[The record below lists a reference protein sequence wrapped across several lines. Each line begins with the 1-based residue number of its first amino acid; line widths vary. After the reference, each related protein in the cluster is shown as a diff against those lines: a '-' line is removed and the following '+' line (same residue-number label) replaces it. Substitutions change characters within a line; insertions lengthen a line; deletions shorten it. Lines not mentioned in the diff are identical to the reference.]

1 MTSNGCGQ
9 IGERIEL
16 LHLASPHHRQEARH
30 GEFARRALRAEHD
43 LAPLHGGAQRAFDAV
58 VVHEHEEMLVLGK
71 HGGREVARVGIR
83 AVEVALGEPEELL
96 LQREYLRD
104 QLRAGE
110 GTAPAPRIA
119 AKPMPQPE
127 QPLLQGQR
135 IAAETH
141 AAAGAVARACALNR
155 FQVKCAQ
162 QNCNSPV

>member
-1 MTSNGCGQ
+1 MRCCIWQ
-9 IGERIEL
+9 VPVIVR
-16 LHLASPHHRQEARH
+16 
-30 GEFARRALRAEHD
+30 RRATASSLGALCVPNMILRH
-43 LAPLHGGAQRAFDAV
+43 LHGGAQRAFDVVVGRFDAV

-135 IAAETH
+135 IASETG
-141 AAAGAVARACALNR
+141 AAAGAVARACALTK